1 MKCKSKKKIMLTAFW
16 DICPEN
22 KIAIFATQLLKKTN
36 MNILR
41 NIMTGAL
48 LLTAPAIMR
57 AQTDGTRTE
66 IDPLVISADDS
77 TALAADIPLADGA
90 VTSLRPLSGIRA
102 TDMFLPVCDLSA
114 PGFDGLSPWNC
125 GFYGSDW
132 RLHQGFNA
140 QLSMSLTAGFGKGAP
155 HGVGFGQNAAFAY
168 ALPLSKRF
176 SAAVGVYANNMD
188 WGGYHQTDGGVAAAV
203 KFKATERFSLYA
215 YGAKSFLPKE
225 NRLHRGLLSPFF
237 AMPKDRV
244 GVMGEVKVGEKAMI
258 RVSVERQSY

>member
-1 MKCKSKKKIMLTAFW
+1 MQKVRKIMLTAFW
-16 DICPEN
+16 SICPEN
-22 KIAIFATQLLKKTN
+22 KITIFATQLLKKTN

-114 PGFDGLSPWNC
+114 PGFSGLSPWNC

-140 QLSMSLTAGFGKGAP
+140 QLSMSLTAGFGKGRHMGWDSVKTRLLP
-155 HGVGFGQNAAFAY
+155 TPFPCQSVFQPPWECMPTTWTGEDITRQTAAW
-168 ALPLSKRF
+168 LRP
-176 SAAVGVYANNMD
+176 
-188 WGGYHQTDGGVAAAV
+188 
-203 KFKATERFSLYA
+203 
-215 YGAKSFLPKE
+215 
-225 NRLHRGLLSPFF
+225 
-237 AMPKDRV
+237 
-244 GVMGEVKVGEKAMI
+244 
-258 RVSVERQSY
+258 